1 MKLGR
6 NGTDYEEAL
15 FTRNTLNVIAK
26 HNPKEPLFLFHA
38 FHIVHTPLQVPKE
51 QEDRFASL
59 EPRGRRLYA
68 AMLNYM
74 DQSLAKFVTAFQKKG
89 MWDNTLMV
97 LSSDNGGPIY
107 GVTGALGSAEGAAN
121 NMPLRGG
128 KLSDWEGRFTQ
139 SLSELSISNFA
150 YYPRWNSCQRKRFLP
165 SNNELILV

>member
-1 MKLGR
+1 M

-15 FTRNTLNVIAK
+15 FTRNTLNVIEA

-51 QEDRFASL
+51 HEDRFSAIK
-59 EPRGRRLYA
+59 PRGRRLYA

-74 DQSLAKFVTAFQKKG
+74 DEALGKFVDALKKKG
-89 MWDNTLMV
+89 MWSHTLMV

-128 KLSDWEGRFTQ
+128 KLSDFEGKQLRIVP
-139 SLSELSISNFA
+139 LPELSF
-150 YYPRWNSCQRKRFLP
+150 YGRRDPRKRKL
-165 SNNELILV
+165 SM